1 MSFLFNKFRI
11 FLSSTFILYS
21 LSNFAQHF
29 RITDSL
35 QELVK
40 HDMPDTSKV
49 KLLNDIGGYFISY
62 LEYSKALFFLNEG
75 RDLALQINY
84 LNGITIAYNRLG
96 ILYTTRNNFSQARE
110 NLNEAL
116 ISATKSGNKRDIA
129 DVLSNLAVVNSH
141 RSEYALALEKNLKA
155 LKIRQEIGDAS
166 QIAASYMSIANL
178 YYLEERYDMAIVFY
192 TKVLEAKNIEKYP
205 HLYSKALYNIGLL
218 YHQMQDV
225 ENALKYYD
233 GALKINTEI
242 NDQQGIALVYSAKA
256 RVLLQKKR
264 YAEAQI
270 SSLKGIEILEKLEDK
285 RSLAEALST
294 LGATHDSLRE
304 PEKALDCYRR
314 QLSLA
319 REIGSKTNASRAY
332 ENFAKHYARSNDH
345 KKAYEYYTI
354 YKRNED
360 SVKMDANSRALSELE
375 AKYETEKKEN
385 EIQLLRSEQR
395 LQATKSSH
403 QRQLIITGSLLFIM
417 LGIVGFLYYNRSQ
430 LKKRNQLEKSIFELE
445 RNALSLQMNPH
456 FIFNSLGSISGF
468 VAENDKEKATE
479 YLAIFSRLI
488 RHNLEQSRE
497 KEVSIMNE
505 ANMLKSY
512 LTLEQLRFNSIF
524 DFEVSITNEMDQSLM
539 IPPMFIQPFVE
550 NAVLHGVVPK
560 NSKGRIRIRFF
571 REKENEFICTID
583 DNGIGR
589 KEAEKRRERSESG
602 HRSLA
607 TTITKERMG
616 IINSLNENK
625 ISIETIDLTDSEG
638 NAEGTLV
645 KIIFPEEFI

>member
-1 MSFLFNKFRI
+1 MSLFVNKFRI
-11 FLSSTFILYS
+11 FLSAIFTFCF
-21 LSNFAQHF
+21 LSNFSQHY

-40 HDMPDTSKV
+40 HEMPDTSKV

-62 LEYSKALFFLNEG
+62 LEYSKALLFLNEG
-75 RDLALQINY
+75 RDLALQINDV
-84 LNGITIAYNRLG
+84 NGITVAYNRLG
-96 ILYTTRNNFSQARE
+96 ILYTSRNNFTQARE

-116 ISATKSGNKRDIA
+116 ISANKSGNKKDLA

-166 QIAASYMSIANL
+166 QVAASYMSIANL
-178 YYLEERYDMAIVFY
+178 YYLEERYDMTIVFY
-192 TKVLEAKNIEKYP
+192 NKVLETKNIEKYP
-205 HLYSKALYNIGLL
+205 HLYSKALYNTGLM
-218 YHQMQDV
+218 YHQMLDV
-225 ENALKYYD
+225 ENALKFYD
-233 GALKINTEI
+233 RALKINTEL

-256 RVLLQKKR
+256 RELLAKKK
-264 YAEAQI
+264 YSDAQL

-294 LGATHDSLRE
+294 LGAIHDSLRE
-304 PEKALDCYRR
+304 PEKALECYRR

-332 ENFAKHYARSNDH
+332 ENFAKHYAGSKDF

-375 AKYETEKKEN
+375 ANYETEKKEN
-385 EIQLLRSEQR
+385 EIQLLRSEQS

-403 QRQLIITGSLLFIM
+403 QRQLIITVSLLFIM
-417 LGIVGFLYYNRSQ
+417 LGIVGFLYNNRSQ
-430 LKKRNQLEKSIFELE
+430 LKKRNQLEKNIFELE

-479 YLAIFSRLI
+479 YLAVFSRLI

-505 ANMLKSY
+505 AKMLSSY

-524 DFEVSITNEMDQSLM
+524 DFEVSIGNEMDQSLM

-560 NSKGRIRIRFF
+560 NSKGMIRIRFF
-571 REKENEFICTID
+571 KEKENEFICTID

-589 KEAEKRRERSESG
+589 KEAEKRREGSESG

-607 TTITKERMG
+607 TTITKERMS

-625 ISIETIDLTDSEG
+625 ISIETLDLTDSEG
-638 NAEGTLV
+638 NASGTLV